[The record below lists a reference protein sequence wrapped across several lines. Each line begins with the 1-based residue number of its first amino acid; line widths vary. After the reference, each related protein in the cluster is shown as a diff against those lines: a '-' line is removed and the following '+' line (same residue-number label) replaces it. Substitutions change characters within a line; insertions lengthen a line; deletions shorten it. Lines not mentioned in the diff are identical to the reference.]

1 MSAHAGVQKFL
12 VIRLANLL
20 RQPPEAIA
28 FLEGILG
35 SGRAGRATLHIKD
48 GQILAWGFQPA
59 AGKRELT
66 RPRTTR

>member
-1 MSAHAGVQKFL
+1 MTAHAGVPTKI
-12 VIRLANLL
+12 VYISLAALL

-48 GQILAWGFQPA
+48 GQILAWRFDTNGRRW
-59 AGKRELT
+59 KDR
-66 RPRTTR
+66 